1 MSRMTMKKIIG
12 VILIIG
18 GLLFAALAVKALMT
32 APQSYEKIRAA
43 ATIKDGKVIP
53 ENEGKLVVVS
63 GTLKPAEQL
72 QDPITGVKLP
82 GVTAK
87 RTVWTYKQDTGSGD
101 EKVWDWK
108 PENTDYSEKANFGIN
123 AEILTT
129 TMLAA
134 PTLLGE
140 FKVESKLLNPLI
152 RNTEFK
158 QYDEKSLNAGW
169 KVLSGGRESS
179 YCVSKENWLP
189 KKSTGTYS
197 TTGYGSQKISYGIV
211 SPDDPLEYTI
221 VGVQKGDTLIK
232 SEDVDSVTTVKG
244 LMTAEEFAEENKK
257 GVRGGSIFGIV
268 AGILLAIIGVGMM
281 IFRRQ

>member
-1 MSRMTMKKIIG
+1 MKKIIG
-12 VILIIG
+12 IILIIG
-18 GLLFAALAVKALMT
+18 GLLFAALAVKALVT
-32 APQSYEKIRAA
+32 APQSYEKIRTA

-123 AEILTT
+123 AKILTT

-169 KVLSGGRESS
+169 KVLSGGRESR

-197 TTGYGSQKISYGIV
+197 STGYGAQKISYGIV

-221 VGVQKGDTLIK
+221 IGVQKGDTLIE
-232 SEDVDSVTTVKG
+232 SENVDSVTTVKG
-244 LMTAEEFAEENKK
+244 IMTAEEFAEENKK
-257 GVRGGSIFGIV
+257 GVRSGSIFGIV

-281 IFRRQ
+281 ASRRQ

>member
-1 MSRMTMKKIIG
+1 MKKIIG

-18 GLLFAALAVKALMT
+18 GILFASLAVKALMS
-32 APQSYEKIRAA
+32 APQTYEKIKTAV
-43 ATIKDGKVIP
+43 TIKDGKVIP

-101 EKVWDWK
+101 EKVWDWH

-123 AEILTT
+123 ADILTS

-140 FKVESKLLNPLI
+140 FKVESKFLNPLS
-152 RNTEFK
+152 RGTEFT
-158 QYDEKSLNAGW
+158 QYDEQSLKAGW
-169 KVLSGGRESS
+169 KLLSGGRESS

-197 TTGYGSQKISYGIV
+197 AAGYGAQKISYGIV

-221 VGVQKGDTLIK
+221 IGVQKGDTLIE

-244 LMTAEEFAEENKK
+244 IMTAEEFAEENKK

-268 AGILLAIIGVGMM
+268 AGILLAIIGVGMLA
-281 IFRRQ
+281 FRRQ

>member
-1 MSRMTMKKIIG
+1 MKRIIG

-18 GLLFAALAVKALMT
+18 GLLFAALAVKALVS

-43 ATIKDGKVIP
+43 ATIKDGRILP

-101 EKVWDWK
+101 EKVWDWR

-123 AEILTT
+123 AEILTS

-134 PTLLGE
+134 PTVLGE
-140 FKVESKLLNPLI
+140 FKVESELLNPLI
-152 RNTEFK
+152 RNTEFT
-158 QYDEKSLNAGW
+158 QYDEESLKDGW
-169 KVLSGGRESS
+169 NVLSGGRESR

-189 KKSTGTYS
+189 KK
-197 TTGYGSQKISYGIV
+197 TTGMYSSAGDGAQKISYGIV

-221 VGVQKGDTLIK
+221 IGVQKGDTLIK

-244 LMTAEEFAEENKK
+244 IMTAEEFAAENKK

-268 AGILLAIIGVGMM
+268 AGILLAIIGVGMTA
-281 IFRRQ
+281 FRRQ

>member
-1 MSRMTMKKIIG
+1 MKKIIG

-18 GLLFAALAVKALMT
+18 GIFFALLAVKALVS
-32 APQSYEKIRAA
+32 APQTYEKIRAA
-43 ATIKDGKVIP
+43 ATIKDGRLTP

-72 QDPITGVKLP
+72 RDPITGVKLP

-87 RTVWTYKQDTGSGD
+87 RTVWTYERDTNSDD
-101 EKVWDWK
+101 EQVWDWK
-108 PENTDYSEKANFGIN
+108 PEITDYSEKANFGIN

-140 FKVESKLLNPLI
+140 FKVEGKLLNPLI
-152 RNTEFK
+152 RNTEFT
-158 QYDEKSLNAGW
+158 QYDEQSLNAGW
-169 KVLSGGRESS
+169 KVLSGGKESR
-179 YCVSKENWLP
+179 YCISKENWLP

-232 SEDVDSVTTVKG
+232 SEDVDSVTTFKG
-244 LMTAEEFAEENKK
+244 LMTAEEFADESKK
-257 GVRGGSIFGIV
+257 EARGGSIFGIV
-268 AGILLAIIGVGMM
+268 AGILLAVIGVGMM
-281 IFRRQ
+281 AFRRQ

>member
-1 MSRMTMKKIIG
+1 MKKIIG

-18 GLLFAALAVKALMT
+18 GIFFASLAVKALVSV
-32 APQSYEKIRAA
+32 PQNYEKIRAA
-43 ATIKDGKVIP
+43 ATIKDGKLIP

-87 RTVWTYKQDTGSGD
+87 RTVWTYKQDSGSGD
-101 EKVWDWK
+101 EKVWDWQS
-108 PENTDYSEKANFGIN
+108 ENTDYSEKANFGIN
-123 AEILTT
+123 AEILTS

-152 RNTEFK
+152 RNTEFT
-158 QYDEKSLNAGW
+158 QYDEQSLNAGW
-169 KVLSGGRESS
+169 NLLSGGKESR
-179 YCVSKENWLP
+179 YCISKEHWLP

-197 TTGYGSQKISYGIV
+197 TTGYGSQKVSYGIV

-221 VGVQKGDTLIK
+221 VGVQKEGNLVEADDI
-232 SEDVDSVTTVKG
+232 DAVTTVKG
-244 LMTAEEFAEENKK
+244 IMTAEEFAEENKK
-257 GVRGGSIFGIV
+257 GVRGGSIFGII
-268 AGILLAIIGVGMM
+268 AGILLAVIGAGMM

>member
-1 MSRMTMKKIIG
+1 MKKIIG

-18 GLLFAALAVKALMT
+18 GILFVSLAVKALVS
-32 APQSYEKIRAA
+32 APQTYEKIIAA

-63 GTLKPAEQL
+63 GTLKAAEPL

-87 RTVWTYKQDTGSGD
+87 RTVWTYERDTNSDD
-101 EKVWDWK
+101 ETVWDWK

-140 FKVESKLLNPLI
+140 FKVEGKLLNPLI
-152 RNTEFK
+152 RNTEFT
-158 QYDEKSLNAGW
+158 QYDEESLKDGW
-169 KVLSGGRESS
+169 NVLSGGKESR

-197 TTGYGSQKISYGIV
+197 TTGYGAQKISYGIV
-211 SPDDPLEYTI
+211 SPDDPLEYTVI
-221 VGVQKGDTLIK
+221 GVQKGDTLIK

-244 LMTAEEFAEENKK
+244 IMTAQEFAEENKK

-281 IFRRQ
+281 AFRRQ

>member
-1 MSRMTMKKIIG
+1 MKKIIG
-12 VILIIG
+12 IILVIG
-18 GLLFAALAVKALMT
+18 GIFFALLAVKALVS

-87 RTVWTYKQDTGSGD
+87 RTVWTYERDTNSDDKQ
-101 EKVWDWK
+101 VWDWK
-108 PENTDYSEKANFGIN
+108 PEITDYSEKANFGIN
-123 AEILTT
+123 AEILTS

-140 FKVESKLLNPLI
+140 FKVEGKLLNPLI
-152 RNTEFK
+152 RNTEFT
-158 QYDEKSLNAGW
+158 QYDEQSLNAGW
-169 KVLSGGRESS
+169 KVLSGGKESR
-179 YCVSKENWLP
+179 YCVSKEHWLP

-221 VGVQKGDTLIK
+221 IGVQKGDTLIK
-232 SEDVDSVTTVKG
+232 SEDVDSVTTFKG
-244 LMTAEEFAEENKK
+244 IMTAEEFAEENKK

-268 AGILLAIIGVGMM
+268 AGILLAVIGVGMM
-281 IFRRQ
+281 AFRRQ

>member
-1 MSRMTMKKIIG
+1 MKKIIG

-18 GLLFAALAVKALMT
+18 GIFFASLAIKALVS
-32 APQSYEKIRAA
+32 APQSYERIRAA
-43 ATIKDGKVIP
+43 ATIKDGKLTP

-87 RTVWTYKQDTGSGD
+87 RTVWTYERDTNSDD
-101 EKVWDWK
+101 EQVWDWK
-108 PENTDYSEKANFGIN
+108 PETTDYSEKGNFGIN
-123 AEILTT
+123 AEILTS

-140 FKVESKLLNPLI
+140 FKVESELLNPLI
-152 RNTEFK
+152 RNTEFT
-158 QYDEKSLNAGW
+158 QYDEESLNAGW
-169 KVLSGGRESS
+169 KVLSGGKESR

-189 KKSTGTYS
+189 KKSKGMYS

-221 VGVQKGDTLIK
+221 IGVQKGDTLIK
-232 SEDVDSVTTVKG
+232 SEDVDSVTTIKG
-244 LMTAEEFAEENKK
+244 IMTAEEFAEENKK
-257 GVRGGSIFGIV
+257 GVRGGSIFGIIS
-268 AGILLAIIGVGMM
+268 GILLAVIGVGMM
-281 IFRRQ
+281 AFRRQ

>member
-1 MSRMTMKKIIG
+1 MKKIIG

-18 GLLFAALAVKALMT
+18 GILFVSLAVKALVS
-32 APQSYEKIRAA
+32 APQTYEKIIAA

-63 GTLKPAEQL
+63 GTLKAAEPL

-87 RTVWTYKQDTGSGD
+87 RTVWTYERDTNSDD
-101 EKVWDWK
+101 ETVWDWK

-140 FKVESKLLNPLI
+140 FKVEGKLLNPLI
-152 RNTEFK
+152 RNTEFT
-158 QYDEKSLNAGW
+158 QYDEESLKDGW
-169 KVLSGGRESS
+169 KVLSGGRESR

-189 KKSTGTYS
+189 KKSTGMYS
-197 TTGYGSQKISYGIV
+197 TTGYGAQKISYGIV

-221 VGVQKGDTLIK
+221 IGVQKGDTLIK

-244 LMTAEEFAEENKK
+244 IMTAEEFAEENKK

-281 IFRRQ
+281 AFRRQ

>member
-1 MSRMTMKKIIG
+1 MKKIIG

-18 GLLFAALAVKALMT
+18 GILFASLAVKALMS
-32 APQSYEKIRAA
+32 APQTYEKIIAA
-43 ATIKDGKVIP
+43 ETIVDGGVIP

-72 QDPITGVKLP
+72 LDPITGVKLP

-87 RTVWTYKQDTGSGD
+87 RTVWTYERDTNSDD
-101 EKVWDWK
+101 ETVWDWK
-108 PENTDYSEKANFGIN
+108 PESTDYSEKANFGIN

-140 FKVESKLLNPLI
+140 FKVESRLLNPLI
-152 RNTEFK
+152 RNTEFT
-158 QYDEKSLNAGW
+158 QYDEESLNAGW
-169 KVLSGGRESS
+169 KVLSGGRESR
-179 YCVSKENWLP
+179 YCVSKESWLP
-189 KKSTGTYS
+189 KKTTGMYS

-221 VGVQKGDTLIK
+221 IGIQKGDTIVK
-232 SEDVDSVTTVKG
+232 AEDIDSVTTFKG
-244 LMTAEEFAEENKK
+244 IMTAEEFADKSKK
-257 GVRGGSIFGIV
+257 EARGGSIFGIV
-268 AGILLAIIGVGMM
+268 SGILLAIIGVGMM
-281 IFRRQ
+281 AFRRQ

>member
-1 MSRMTMKKIIG
+1 MKKIIG
-12 VILIIG
+12 IILIIG
-18 GLLFAALAVKALMT
+18 GLLFAALAVKALVT
-32 APQSYEKIRAA
+32 APQSYEKIRTA

-123 AEILTT
+123 AKILTT

-158 QYDEKSLNAGW
+158 QYDKKSLNAGW
-169 KVLSGGRESS
+169 KVISGGRESR

-197 TTGYGSQKISYGIV
+197 STGYGAQKISYGIV

-221 VGVQKGDTLIK
+221 IGVQKGDTLIE

-244 LMTAEEFAEENKK
+244 IMTAEEFAEKNKK

-268 AGILLAIIGVGMM
+268 AGLLLAIIGVGMM
-281 IFRRQ
+281 AFRRQ

>member
-1 MSRMTMKKIIG
+1 MKKIIG
-12 VILIIG
+12 IILIIG
-18 GLLFAALAVKALMT
+18 GLLFAALAVKALVT
-32 APQSYEKIRAA
+32 APQSYERIRTA

-169 KVLSGGRESS
+169 KVLSGGRESR

-197 TTGYGSQKISYGIV
+197 STGYGAQKISYGIV

-221 VGVQKGDTLIK
+221 IGVQKGDTLIE
-232 SEDVDSVTTVKG
+232 SENVDSVTTVKG
-244 LMTAEEFAEENKK
+244 IMTAEEFAEENKK

-281 IFRRQ
+281 AFRRQ

>member
-1 MSRMTMKKIIG
+1 MKKIIG

-18 GLLFAALAVKALMT
+18 GILFASLAVKALIS
-32 APQSYEKIRAA
+32 APQNYEKIRTAE
-43 ATIKDGKVIP
+43 TIKDGRVVP

-87 RTVWTYKQDTGSGD
+87 RTVWTYKQDTGSDD
-101 EKVWDWK
+101 EKVWDWY

-123 AEILTT
+123 AEILTS

-140 FKVESKLLNPLI
+140 FKVEGKLLNPLI
-152 RNTEFK
+152 RNTEFT
-158 QYDEKSLNAGW
+158 QYDEESLKDGW
-169 KVLSGGRESS
+169 NVLSGGKESR
-179 YCVSKENWLP
+179 YCVSKEYNLP
-189 KKSTGTYS
+189 KKTKGMYS

-211 SPDDPLEYTI
+211 SPDDPLDYTI
-221 VGVQKGDTLIK
+221 IGIQKEGNLIK
-232 SEDVDSVTTVKG
+232 AEDVDSVTTIKG
-244 LMTAEEFAEENKK
+244 IMTAEEFADENKK

-268 AGILLAIIGVGMM
+268 AGIVISIIGVGMM
-281 IFRRQ
+281 AFRRQ

>member
-1 MSRMTMKKIIG
+1 MKKIIG

-18 GLLFAALAVKALMT
+18 GLLFASLAVKALMS
-32 APQSYEKIRAA
+32 APQSYERIRTA
-43 ATIKDGKVIP
+43 ATIKDGRILP

-63 GTLKPAEQL
+63 GTLKPVEQL

-101 EKVWDWK
+101 EKVWDWQL
-108 PENTDYSEKANFGIN
+108 ENTDYSEKANFGIN

-129 TMLAA
+129 TVLAA
-134 PTLLGE
+134 PTVLGE

-152 RNTEFK
+152 RNTEFT
-158 QYDEKSLNAGW
+158 QYDEESLNAGW
-169 KVLSGGRESS
+169 KVLSGGKESR
-179 YCVSKENWLP
+179 YCVSKEHWLP
-189 KKSTGTYS
+189 KKTTGMYS
-197 TTGYGSQKISYGIV
+197 STGYGSQKISYGIV
-211 SPDDPLEYTI
+211 SPDDSLEYTI

-244 LMTAEEFAEENKK
+244 IMTAEEFAVENKK
-257 GVRGGSIFGIV
+257 GVRGGSIFGIIT
-268 AGILLAIIGVGMM
+268 GILFAIIGVGMM
-281 IFRRQ
+281 AFRRQ

>member
-1 MSRMTMKKIIG
+1 MKKIIG

-18 GLLFAALAVKALMT
+18 GILFALLAVKALVS

-43 ATIKDGKVIP
+43 ATIEDGKVTP

-72 QDPITGVKLP
+72 RDPITGVKLP

-87 RTVWTYKQDTGSGD
+87 RTVWTYKQDTNSDD
-101 EKVWDWK
+101 ETVWDWK
-108 PENTDYSEKANFGIN
+108 PEVTDYSEKANFGIN

-140 FKVESKLLNPLI
+140 FKVESELLNPLI
-152 RNTEFK
+152 RNTEFT
-158 QYDEKSLNAGW
+158 QYDEESLKDGW
-169 KVLSGGRESS
+169 KVLSGGKESR
-179 YCVSKENWLP
+179 YCVSKENNLP
-189 KKSTGTYS
+189 KKTKGMYS

-221 VGVQKGDTLIK
+221 IGVQKGDTLIK
-232 SEDVDSVTTVKG
+232 SEDVDSVTTIKG
-244 LMTAEEFAEENKK
+244 IMTAQEFAEENKK
-257 GVRGGSIFGIV
+257 GVRGGSIFGII
-268 AGILLAIIGVGMM
+268 AGILLAVIGVGMLA
-281 IFRRQ
+281 FRRQ

>member
-1 MSRMTMKKIIG
+1 MKKIIG
-12 VILIIG
+12 IILIIG

-32 APQSYEKIRAA
+32 APQSYEKIRTA

-87 RTVWTYKQDTGSGD
+87 RTVWTYKRDTNSDD
-101 EKVWDWK
+101 EQVWDWK

-140 FKVESKLLNPLI
+140 FKVESELLNPLI

-197 TTGYGSQKISYGIV
+197 TTGYGAQKISYGIV

-221 VGVQKGDTLIK
+221 IGVQKGDTLIK

-244 LMTAEEFAEENKK
+244 IMTAEEFAEENKK

-268 AGILLAIIGVGMM
+268 AGILLAVIGAGMM

>member
-1 MSRMTMKKIIG
+1 MKKIIS
-12 VILIIG
+12 VMLIIG
-18 GLLFAALAVKALMT
+18 GIFFALLAVKALVS

-87 RTVWTYKQDTGSGD
+87 RTVWTYERDTNSDDKQ
-101 EKVWDWK
+101 VWDWK

-140 FKVESKLLNPLI
+140 FKVEGKLLNPLI
-152 RNTEFK
+152 RNTEFT
-158 QYDEKSLNAGW
+158 QYDEQSLNAGW
-169 KVLSGGRESS
+169 KVLSGGKESR

-189 KKSTGTYS
+189 KKSTGMYS

-211 SPDDPLEYTI
+211 SPDDPLKYTI
-221 VGVQKGDTLIK
+221 IGVQKGDTLIK
-232 SEDVDSVTTVKG
+232 SEDVDSVTTIKG
-244 LMTAEEFAEENKK
+244 IMTAEEFAEENKK
-257 GVRGGSIFGIV
+257 GVRDGSIFGIV

-281 IFRRQ
+281 AFRRQ

>member
-1 MSRMTMKKIIG
+1 MKKIIG
-12 VILIIG
+12 IILIIG
-18 GLLFAALAVKALMT
+18 GLLFAALAVKALVS

-82 GVTAK
+82 GVTEK
-87 RTVWTYKQDTGSGD
+87 RTVWTYERDTNSDD
-101 EKVWDWK
+101 EQVWDWK

-140 FKVESKLLNPLI
+140 FKVEGKLLNPLI
-152 RNTEFK
+152 RNTEFT
-158 QYDEKSLNAGW
+158 QYDEQSLNAGW
-169 KVLSGGRESS
+169 KVLSGGRESR

-197 TTGYGSQKISYGIV
+197 TTGYGAQKISYGIV

-221 VGVQKGDTLIK
+221 IGVQKGDTLIK
-232 SEDVDSVTTVKG
+232 SEDVDSVTTFKG
-244 LMTAEEFAEENKK
+244 IMTAEEFAEENKK
-257 GVRGGSIFGIV
+257 GVRGGSIFAIV
-268 AGILLAIIGVGMM
+268 AGILLAVIGAGMM

>member
-1 MSRMTMKKIIG
+1 MKKIIG

-18 GLLFAALAVKALMT
+18 GIFFASLAVKALVS
-32 APQSYEKIRAA
+32 APQSYEKIKAA

-87 RTVWTYKQDTGSGD
+87 RTVWNYERDTNSDD
-101 EKVWDWK
+101 EQVWDWK
-108 PENTDYSEKANFGIN
+108 PEITDYSEKANFGIN

-140 FKVESKLLNPLI
+140 FKVEGKLLNPLI
-152 RNTEFK
+152 RNTEFT
-158 QYDEKSLNAGW
+158 QYDEQSLNAGW
-169 KVLSGGRESS
+169 KVLSGGKESR

-221 VGVQKGDTLIK
+221 IGVQKGDTLIE

-244 LMTAEEFAEENKK
+244 IMTAEEFAEENKK

-268 AGILLAIIGVGMM
+268 IGILLAIIGVRMM
-281 IFRRQ
+281 AFRRQ

>member
-1 MSRMTMKKIIG
+1 MKKIIG

-18 GLLFAALAVKALMT
+18 GILFALLAVKALVS
-32 APQSYEKIRAA
+32 APQSYEKIRTAV
-43 ATIKDGKVIP
+43 TIEDGRVTP

-101 EKVWDWK
+101 EKVWDWY

-123 AEILTT
+123 AEILTST
-129 TMLAA
+129 FLAA

-152 RNTEFK
+152 RNTEFT

-169 KVLSGGRESS
+169 KVLSGGKESS
-179 YCVSKENWLP
+179 YCVSKEHYLP
-189 KKSTGTYS
+189 KRSTGTYS

-244 LMTAEEFAEENKK
+244 IMTAEEFAEENKK
-257 GVRGGSIFGIV
+257 GVRGGSIFCIV
-268 AGILLAIIGVGMM
+268 TGILLAVIGVSMM
-281 IFRRQ
+281 AFQRQRK

>member
-1 MSRMTMKKIIG
+1 MKKIIG

-18 GLLFAALAVKALMT
+18 GLLFASLAIKALVS
-32 APQSYEKIRAA
+32 APQSYEKIKAA
-43 ATIKDGKVIP
+43 PTIKDGKLTS

-101 EKVWDWK
+101 EKVWDWY
-108 PENTDYSEKANFGIN
+108 PENTDYSEKANFGVN

-140 FKVESKLLNPLI
+140 FKVESKLLNPLM
-152 RNTEFK
+152 RNTEFT
-158 QYDEKSLNAGW
+158 QYDEQSLKDGW
-169 KVLSGGRESS
+169 NVLSGGKESR
-179 YCVSKENWLP
+179 YCVSKEHWLP
-189 KKSTGTYS
+189 KKTTGMYS

-211 SPDDPLEYTI
+211 STDDPLEYTI
-221 VGVQKGDTLIK
+221 VGVQKGDTLIEA
-232 SEDVDSVTTVKG
+232 EDVDGVTTIKG
-244 LMTAEEFAEENKK
+244 IMTAEEFAEENKK

-281 IFRRQ
+281 AFRRQ

>member
-1 MSRMTMKKIIG
+1 MKKIIG

-18 GLLFAALAVKALMT
+18 GILFASLAVKALMS
-32 APQSYEKIRAA
+32 APQTYENIKTAV
-43 ATIKDGKVIP
+43 TIKDGKVIP

-101 EKVWDWK
+101 EKVWDWY

-123 AEILTT
+123 ADILTST
-129 TMLAA
+129 VLAA

-140 FKVESKLLNPLI
+140 FKVESNFLNPLS
-152 RNTEFK
+152 RGTEFT
-158 QYDEKSLNAGW
+158 QYDEQSLKAGW
-169 KVLSGGRESS
+169 KLLSGGKESR
-179 YCVSKENWLP
+179 YCVSKEHWLP
-189 KKSTGTYS
+189 KKTTGRYS
-197 TTGYGSQKISYGIV
+197 TTGYGAQKISYGIV

-221 VGVQKGDTLIK
+221 VGIQKEGNLIK
-232 SEDVDSVTTVKG
+232 ADNIDAVTTVKG
-244 LMTAEEFAEENKK
+244 IMTAEEFAEENKK

-268 AGILLAIIGVGMM
+268 AGILLAIIGVGMLA
-281 IFRRQ
+281 FRRQ

>member
-1 MSRMTMKKIIG
+1 MKKIIG

-18 GLLFAALAVKALMT
+18 GIFFASLAVKALV
-32 APQSYEKIRAA
+32 ASPQSYEKIRAA
-43 ATIKDGKVIP
+43 TTIKDGKVIP

-63 GTLKPAEQL
+63 GTLKAAEPL

-87 RTVWTYKQDTGSGD
+87 RTVWTYERDTNSDD
-101 EKVWDWK
+101 EQVWDWK
-108 PENTDYSEKANFGIN
+108 PKNTDYSEKANFGIN

-140 FKVESKLLNPLI
+140 FKVESELLNPLI
-152 RNTEFK
+152 RNTEFT
-158 QYDEKSLNAGW
+158 QYDEESLKDGW
-169 KVLSGGRESS
+169 KVLSGGKESR

-189 KKSTGTYS
+189 KKTTGTYS
-197 TTGYGSQKISYGIV
+197 TTGYGAQKISYGIV
-211 SPDDPLEYTI
+211 SSDDPLEYTI
-221 VGVQKGDTLIK
+221 IGVQKGDTLIK

-244 LMTAEEFAEENKK
+244 IMTAQEFAEENKK

-268 AGILLAIIGVGMM
+268 AGILLAIIGVGMLA
-281 IFRRQ
+281 FRRQ

>member
-1 MSRMTMKKIIG
+1 MKKIIG

-18 GLLFAALAVKALMT
+18 GIFFALLAVKALVS
-32 APQSYEKIRAA
+32 APQTYEKIRAA
-43 ATIKDGKVIP
+43 ATIKDGKLTP

-87 RTVWTYKQDTGSGD
+87 RTVWTYERDTNSDD
-101 EKVWDWK
+101 EQVWDWK
-108 PENTDYSEKANFGIN
+108 PEITDYSEKANFGIN

-140 FKVESKLLNPLI
+140 FKVEGKLLNPLI
-152 RNTEFK
+152 RNTEFT
-158 QYDEKSLNAGW
+158 QYDEQSLNAGW
-169 KVLSGGRESS
+169 KVLSGGKESR

-221 VGVQKGDTLIK
+221 LGVQKGDTLIK
-232 SEDVDSVTTVKG
+232 SEDVDSITTFKG
-244 LMTAEEFAEENKK
+244 IMTADEFADKSKK
-257 GVRGGSIFGIV
+257 EARGGSIFGIV
-268 AGILLAIIGVGMM
+268 AGIALAVIGVGMM
-281 IFRRQ
+281 AFRRQ

>member
-1 MSRMTMKKIIG
+1 MKKIIG

-18 GLLFAALAVKALMT
+18 GIFFALLAVKALVS

-43 ATIKDGKVIP
+43 ATIKDGKLTP

-87 RTVWTYKQDTGSGD
+87 RTVWTYERDTNSDD
-101 EKVWDWK
+101 EQVWDWK
-108 PENTDYSEKANFGIN
+108 PEITDYSEKANFGIN
-123 AEILTT
+123 AEILTST
-129 TMLAA
+129 ILAA

-140 FKVESKLLNPLI
+140 FKVEGNLLNPLI
-152 RNTEFK
+152 RNTEFT
-158 QYDEKSLNAGW
+158 QYDEESLNAGW
-169 KVLSGGRESS
+169 NVLSGGKESR
-179 YCVSKENWLP
+179 YCVSKEHWLP
-189 KKSTGTYS
+189 KKSKGMYS

-221 VGVQKGDTLIK
+221 IGVQKGDTLIK
-232 SEDVDSVTTVKG
+232 SEDVDSVTTFKG
-244 LMTAEEFAEENKK
+244 IMTAEEFAEENKK

-268 AGILLAIIGVGMM
+268 TGILLAVIGVGMM
-281 IFRRQ
+281 AFRRQ

>member
-1 MSRMTMKKIIG
+1 MKKIIG

-18 GLLFAALAVKALMT
+18 GILFVSLAVKALVS
-32 APQSYEKIRAA
+32 APQTYEKIRAA
-43 ATIKDGKVIP
+43 ATIEDGKVIP

-87 RTVWTYKQDTGSGD
+87 RTVWTYERDTNSDD
-101 EKVWDWK
+101 ETVWDWK

-158 QYDEKSLNAGW
+158 QYDEKSLKDGW
-169 KVLSGGRESS
+169 NVLSGGKESR

-189 KKSTGTYS
+189 KKTTGMYS

-221 VGVQKGDTLIK
+221 IGVQKGDTLIK

-244 LMTAEEFAEENKK
+244 IMTAEEFAEENKK

-268 AGILLAIIGVGMM
+268 TGILLAVIGVRMLA
-281 IFRRQ
+281 FRRQ

>member
-1 MSRMTMKKIIG
+1 MKNIIG

-18 GLLFAALAVKALMT
+18 GILFASLAVKAIMS
-32 APQSYEKIRAA
+32 APQTYERIRAA
-43 ATIKDGKVIP
+43 ATIKDGRVIP

-101 EKVWDWK
+101 EKVWDWY
-108 PENTDYSEKANFGIN
+108 PENTDYSEKGNFGIN
-123 AEILTT
+123 AEILTS

-152 RNTEFK
+152 RNTEFT
-158 QYDEKSLNAGW
+158 QYDEESLKDGW
-169 KVLSGGRESS
+169 NLLSGGKESR
-179 YCVSKENWLP
+179 YCVSKEHWLP
-189 KKSTGTYS
+189 KKTTGMYS

-221 VGVQKGDTLIK
+221 LGVQKGDTLIK
-232 SEDVDSVTTVKG
+232 SEDVDSVTTFKG
-244 LMTAEEFAEENKK
+244 IMTADEFADKSKK
-257 GVRGGSIFGIV
+257 EARGGSIFGIV
-268 AGILLAIIGVGMM
+268 AGILLAVIGAGMM

>member
-1 MSRMTMKKIIG
+1 MKKIIG
-12 VILIIG
+12 VILIVG
-18 GLLFAALAVKALMT
+18 GLLFASLAVKALVS

-72 QDPITGVKLP
+72 QDSITGVKLP

-87 RTVWTYKQDTGSGD
+87 RTVWTYKRDTNSDD
-101 EKVWDWK
+101 EQVWDWR

-140 FKVESKLLNPLI
+140 FKVESELLNPLI

-179 YCVSKENWLP
+179 YCVSKEHWLP

-197 TTGYGSQKISYGIV
+197 TTGYGAQKISYGIV

-221 VGVQKGDTLIK
+221 IGVQKGDTLIK

-244 LMTAEEFAEENKK
+244 IMTAEEFAEENKK

-268 AGILLAIIGVGMM
+268 AGILLAIIGFGMM
-281 IFRRQ
+281 AFRR

>member
-1 MSRMTMKKIIG
+1 MKKIIG

-18 GLLFAALAVKALMT
+18 GIFFALLAVKALVS

-43 ATIKDGKVIP
+43 ATIKDGKLTP

-87 RTVWTYKQDTGSGD
+87 RTVWTYERDTNSDD
-101 EKVWDWK
+101 EQVWDWK
-108 PENTDYSEKANFGIN
+108 PETTDYSEKGNFGIN
-123 AEILTT
+123 AEILTS

-140 FKVESKLLNPLI
+140 FKVESELLNPLI
-152 RNTEFK
+152 RNTEFT
-158 QYDEKSLNAGW
+158 QYDEESLNAGW
-169 KVLSGGRESS
+169 KVLSGGKESR

-189 KKSTGTYS
+189 KKSKGMYS

-221 VGVQKGDTLIK
+221 IGVQKGDTLIK
-232 SEDVDSVTTVKG
+232 SEDVDSVTTIKG
-244 LMTAEEFAEENKK
+244 IMTAEEFAEENKK
-257 GVRGGSIFGIV
+257 GVRGGSIFGIIS
-268 AGILLAIIGVGMM
+268 GILLAVIGVGMM
-281 IFRRQ
+281 AFRRQ

>member
-1 MSRMTMKKIIG
+1 MKKIIG

-18 GLLFAALAVKALMT
+18 GIFFASLAVKALVS

-43 ATIKDGKVIP
+43 ATIKDGKLTP

-101 EKVWDWK
+101 EKVWDWH

-197 TTGYGSQKISYGIV
+197 STGDGSQKVSYGIV
-211 SPDDPLEYTI
+211 SSDDPLEYTI
-221 VGVQKGDTLIK
+221 VGVQKEGNLVEADDI
-232 SEDVDSVTTVKG
+232 DAVTTVKG
-244 LMTAEEFAEENKK
+244 IMTAEEFAEENKK
-257 GVRGGSIFGIV
+257 GVRGGSIFGII
-268 AGILLAIIGVGMM
+268 AGILLAVIGAGMM

>member
-1 MSRMTMKKIIG
+1 MKKIIG

-18 GLLFAALAVKALMT
+18 GLLFASLAIKALVS
-32 APQSYEKIRAA
+32 APQSYERIRAA
-43 ATIKDGKVIP
+43 ATIKDGKLTP

-87 RTVWTYKQDTGSGD
+87 RTVWTYERDTNSDD
-101 EKVWDWK
+101 EQVWDWK
-108 PENTDYSEKANFGIN
+108 PETTDYSEKGNFGIN
-123 AEILTT
+123 AEILTS

-140 FKVESKLLNPLI
+140 FKVESELLNPLI
-152 RNTEFK
+152 RNTEFT
-158 QYDEKSLNAGW
+158 QYDEESLNAGW
-169 KVLSGGRESS
+169 KVLSGGKESR

-189 KKSTGTYS
+189 KKSKGMYS

-221 VGVQKGDTLIK
+221 IGVQKGDTLIEA
-232 SEDVDSVTTVKG
+232 EDVDSVTTIKG
-244 LMTAEEFAEENKK
+244 IMTAEEFAEENKK
-257 GVRGGSIFGIV
+257 GVRGGSIFGIIS
-268 AGILLAIIGVGMM
+268 GILLAVIGVGMM
-281 IFRRQ
+281 EFRRQ

>member
-1 MSRMTMKKIIG
+1 MKKIIG

-18 GLLFAALAVKALMT
+18 GIFFALLAVKALVS

-43 ATIKDGKVIP
+43 ATIKDGKLTP

-87 RTVWTYKQDTGSGD
+87 RTVWTYERDTNSDD
-101 EKVWDWK
+101 EQVWDWK
-108 PENTDYSEKANFGIN
+108 PETTDYSEKGNFGIN
-123 AEILTT
+123 AEILTS

-152 RNTEFK
+152 RNTEFT
-158 QYDEKSLNAGW
+158 QYDENILNAGW
-169 KVLSGGRESS
+169 KVLSGGKESR

-189 KKSTGTYS
+189 KKSTGMYS

-221 VGVQKGDTLIK
+221 IGVQKGDTLIK
-232 SEDVDSVTTVKG
+232 SEDVDSVTTFKG
-244 LMTAEEFAEENKK
+244 IMTAEEFAEENKK

-268 AGILLAIIGVGMM
+268 TGILLAVIGVGMM
-281 IFRRQ
+281 AFRRQ

>member
-1 MSRMTMKKIIG
+1 MKKIIG
-12 VILIIG
+12 IILIIG
-18 GLLFAALAVKALMT
+18 GLLFASLAVKALVS

-43 ATIKDGKVIP
+43 PTIKDGKVIP

-87 RTVWTYKQDTGSGD
+87 RTVWTYERDTNSDD
-101 EKVWDWK
+101 EQVWDWK

-134 PTLLGE
+134 PTVLGE
-140 FKVESKLLNPLI
+140 FKVESELLNPLI
-152 RNTEFK
+152 RNTEFT
-158 QYDEKSLNAGW
+158 QYDKQSLNAGW
-169 KVLSGGRESS
+169 KVLSGGKESR
-179 YCVSKENWLP
+179 YCVSKEHWLP

-197 TTGYGSQKISYGIV
+197 TTGYGSQKVSYGIV
-211 SPDDPLEYTI
+211 SSDDPLEYTI
-221 VGVQKGDTLIK
+221 LGVQKGDTLIK
-232 SEDVDSVTTVKG
+232 SEDVGSVTTVKG
-244 LMTAEEFAEENKK
+244 IMTAEEFAEENKK

-281 IFRRQ
+281 AYRRQ

>member
-1 MSRMTMKKIIG
+1 MKKIIG

-18 GLLFAALAVKALMT
+18 GIFFASLAVKALVS

-43 ATIKDGKVIP
+43 ATIKDGRVIP

-101 EKVWDWK
+101 EKVWDWH

-158 QYDEKSLNAGW
+158 QYDEQSLNAGW
-169 KVLSGGRESS
+169 NLLSGGKESR
-179 YCVSKENWLP
+179 YCISKEHWLP

-197 TTGYGSQKISYGIV
+197 TTGYGSQKVSYGIV

-221 VGVQKGDTLIK
+221 VGVQREGNLVEADDI
-232 SEDVDSVTTVKG
+232 DAVTTVKG
-244 LMTAEEFAEENKK
+244 IMTAEEFAEENKK
-257 GVRGGSIFGIV
+257 GVRGGSIFGII
-268 AGILLAIIGVGMM
+268 AGILLAVIGAGMM

>member
-1 MSRMTMKKIIG
+1 MKKIIG
-12 VILIIG
+12 IILIIG
-18 GLLFAALAVKALMT
+18 GLLFAALAVKALVT
-32 APQSYEKIRAA
+32 APQSYERIRTAV
-43 ATIKDGKVIP
+43 TIKDGKVIP

-158 QYDEKSLNAGW
+158 QYDKKSLNAGW
-169 KVLSGGRESS
+169 KVISGGRESR

-189 KKSTGTYS
+189 KKSTGRYS
-197 TTGYGSQKISYGIV
+197 SAGDGAQKISYGIV

-221 VGVQKGDTLIK
+221 LGVQKGDTLIK
-232 SEDVDSVTTVKG
+232 SEDVDSVTTFKG
-244 LMTAEEFAEENKK
+244 IMTADEFAEENKK

-268 AGILLAIIGVGMM
+268 AGILLAVIGVGMM
-281 IFRRQ
+281 AFRRQ

>member
-1 MSRMTMKKIIG
+1 MKKIIG

-18 GLLFAALAVKALMT
+18 GILFVSLTIKAIMS
-32 APQSYEKIRAA
+32 APQTYERIRAA
-43 ATIKDGKVIP
+43 ATIKDGRVIP

-101 EKVWDWK
+101 EKVWDWH
-108 PENTDYSEKANFGIN
+108 PENTDYSEKGNFGIN
-123 AEILTT
+123 AEILTS

-152 RNTEFK
+152 RNTEFT
-158 QYDEKSLNAGW
+158 QYDEESLKDGW
-169 KVLSGGRESS
+169 NLLSGGKESR
-179 YCVSKENWLP
+179 YCVSKEYSLP
-189 KKSTGTYS
+189 KKTKGMYS

-221 VGVQKGDTLIK
+221 IGVQKGDTLIK
-232 SEDVDSVTTVKG
+232 SEDVDSVTTFKG
-244 LMTAEEFAEENKK
+244 LMTAEEFAEENKQ
-257 GVRGGSIFGIV
+257 GVRGGSIFAIV
-268 AGILLAIIGVGMM
+268 AGILLAVIGAGMM